1 MADVGGAIERR
12 DAAAVARVAHTLRG
26 SCGSIG
32 ASSMADVVGR
42 LEDRSRSGEWDA
54 MEELYRHLERRT
66 SRSGPSPP
74 PFESRGPDGRLTP
87 SPTSTVL
94 LVDDDPVALSL
105 LSALVTGMEGTD
117 VITFRDPL
125 EAMAWCKLHPADLVI
140 TDQQMPG
147 LSGTELIRA
156 LRADPRYE
164 DVPLLMITTVQDRD
178 VRREAVLLGANDY
191 LSKPLDP
198 VEVGARIRNMLALRR
213 STQSLARYA
222 ASLEEEVRKA
232 TAEITTREH
241 EAIVRLARATEYR
254 DWETGAHIVRVA
266 WYARIMARNLRLSEA
281 SRMPSSG
288 PPRCTTWARS
298 ACPTTSCSSP
308 ARSMT
313 SSSGS

>member
-1 MADVGGAIERR
+1 MAV
-12 DAAAVARVAHTLRG
+12 
-26 SCGSIG
+26 
-32 ASSMADVVGR
+32 
-42 LEDRSRSGEWDA
+42 
-54 MEELYRHLERRT
+54 
-66 SRSGPSPP
+66 SPLP
-74 PFESRGPDGRLTP
+74 
-87 SPTSTVL
+87 PTSTVL

-147 LSGTELIRA
+147 LSGTELIRG
-156 LRADPRYE
+156 LRADLRYR

-232 TAEITTREH
+232 TVEITTREH

-266 WYARIMARNLRLSEA
+266 WYARIMARNSASSRA
-281 SRMPSSG
+281 SRMPSSVR
-288 PPRCTTWARS
+288 PRCTTWEDRGARLHPAQAERARRHRIRNHETAHRHRTPDSGRERLDGAAARLRGGADPPRAAGRVRVSGRTGGDRHS
-298 ACPTTSCSSP
+298 ARGRIVAWPTAST
-308 ARSMT
+308 R
-313 SSSGS
+313 